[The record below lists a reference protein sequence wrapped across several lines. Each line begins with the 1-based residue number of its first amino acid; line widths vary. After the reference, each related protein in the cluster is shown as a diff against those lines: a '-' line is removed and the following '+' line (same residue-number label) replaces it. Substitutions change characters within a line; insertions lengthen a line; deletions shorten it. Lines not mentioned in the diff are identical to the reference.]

1 MSRGCRRPWAPL
13 KSHGQPEDHGI
24 GVCWSHNKP
33 VGVSRCQ
40 SKSGTGSVYCCV
52 PRDFWRHRARSDL
65 TEIRARQS
73 ARVRVQIKVDVNRV
87 RSERAALS
95 GYLGVGQGVRRRRR
109 EGRSEEVGAAGNA
122 SFNLGGRRWRW
133 LDSRRQYLLSPVEA
147 PTEPLPATPL

>member
-33 VGVSRCQ
+33 VSVSRCQ

-95 GYLGVGQGVRRRRR
+95 GYLGVGKVYVA
-109 EGRSEEVGAAGNA
+109 EGEKDAAKKLGPPATLPLISEA
-122 SFNLGGRRWRW
+122 
-133 LDSRRQYLLSPVEA
+133 EA
-147 PTEPLPATPL
+147 PVAVVRFEKTISAFAS